1 MTADRLEIMHQLEEQ
16 VRTCPR
22 CELCRSRTHAVPGAG
37 RYDAEVMFIGEAPG
51 MNEDKRGL
59 PFVGNAGKFLDEML
73 ATIGWQRDDVYVT
86 NVVKCRPPGNR
97 DPLPDEIEACQIY
110 LDTQLETINPTMVVT
125 LGRFS
130 MARWFKN
137 ERISRIHG
145 RPREADGRVI
155 VPLYHPAAALHQ
167 PSLRAVLEEDFR
179 KLPLILEEARNKR
192 GAAEDARP
200 EPSQMKLF

>member
-1 MTADRLEIMHQLEEQ
+1 VSADRIEIMHTLEEQ

-73 ATIGWQRDDVYVT
+73 ATIGWERDDVYVT

-110 LDTQLETINPTMVVT
+110 LDTQLETINPRMVVT

-145 RPREADGRVI
+145 KPRESDGRVI

-179 KLPLILEEARNKR
+179 KLPLILEEARNKQ
-192 GAAEDARP
+192 GAADEAEVSP
-200 EPSQMKLF
+200 AQMKLF